1 MNVTQLLG
9 YQPTIYADDGHGYDP
24 ITGVATP
31 GKRTPKLPNGT
42 VIYENQFNSGVAK
55 RFAAAAIDAG
65 FRVIYVAP
73 TDIDTPLTER
83 TDKANADFKLQ
94 KAKYPQVPEDKLAIY
109 ISFHFN
115 ALNGVFDGKA
125 GGVETFN
132 YPGSVA
138 GRKLAEHLQTELM
151 KGTKQV
157 DRKVKSA
164 DFHVLRETHMTAAL
178 IECGFMDKLEEANLM
193 LSPAF
198 QQETAIDALRGVCAY
213 LGLKYEAP
221 FVPAK
226 VDLNQWK
233 KDAMEFL
240 KTEGLT
246 ASEHDPDSPVT
257 WSELGIILKK
267 MKGVK

>member
-9 YQPTIYADDGHGYDP
+9 YQPTVYVCDGHGLE
-24 ITGVATP
+24 TA
-31 GKRTPKLPNGT
+31 GKRTPKLPDGT
-42 VIYENQFNSGVAK
+42 VINENMFNSPTAKKFGVA
-55 RFAAAAIDAG
+55 AVNAG
-65 FRVIYVAP
+65 FRVIFVAP
-73 TDIDTPLTER
+73 TDIDTPLQAR

-125 GGVETFN
+125 GGVETFS
-132 YPGSVA
+132 YPGSIA

-193 LSPAF
+193 LSSAF